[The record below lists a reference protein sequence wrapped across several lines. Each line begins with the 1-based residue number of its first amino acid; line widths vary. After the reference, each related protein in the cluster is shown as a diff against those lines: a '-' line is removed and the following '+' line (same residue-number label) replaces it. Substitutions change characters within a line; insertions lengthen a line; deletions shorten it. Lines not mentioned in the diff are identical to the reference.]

1 MSNKPSIDD
10 YINGMNVGTNE
21 QEIVKKKHQTDT
33 DFQNELRSRGM
44 LPRRGK
50 NRQHPIRPE
59 VNYNRPLNR
68 LVIPKREIKTSP
80 KTMRGLRFQNLYG
93 KPKEVKK

>member
-10 YINGMNVGTNE
+10 YINEVNKRMRDPNYVPVNHSTGT
-21 QEIVKKKHQTDT
+21 
-33 DFQNELRSRGM
+33 ELRGKIYSR
-44 LPRRGK
+44 K
-50 NRQHPIRPE
+50 QHPIRPE

-68 LVIPKREIKTSP
+68 LRVPKREIKTSP
-80 KTMRGLRFQNLYG
+80 KTMRGLRFQNMYG